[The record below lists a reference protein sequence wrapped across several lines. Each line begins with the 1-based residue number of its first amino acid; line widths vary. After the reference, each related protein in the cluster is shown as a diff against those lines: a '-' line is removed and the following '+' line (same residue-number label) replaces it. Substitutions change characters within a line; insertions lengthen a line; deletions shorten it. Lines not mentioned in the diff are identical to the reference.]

1 MRLLIPPSL
10 RFRPFRL
17 LWFGLMV
24 SIAGSQMQF
33 WALLWHIRQL
43 AGEETAAIA
52 LGGIGLARIIPL
64 GIFSLIGGV
73 AADRWNRRA
82 TMAVTQT
89 VMMGVALTLAIL
101 SFQDRL
107 TLWHIYA
114 LTAVQAIAQAFDLPA
129 RQAIT
134 PNLVPRVHLSNA
146 FSLTSIAFQVGAI
159 AGPALSGQV
168 IGYLGLP
175 YAYLINTITFGA
187 LLIALAMMGEIPQ
200 DRFDRTAAV
209 TGIEA
214 IREGI
219 RFLRG
224 RPIIFS
230 SMVLD
235 FFATFFS
242 SANALMP
249 IFAADILRV
258 GEIGYGW
265 LSSAQAI
272 GATAAAMVVSQ
283 LERLRKQG
291 PILLGSVVLFG
302 LATIAFGF
310 STSFALSMATLMVI
324 GGSDSVSAIIRNTV
338 RQVRTPDNL
347 RGRMVSINQLF
358 FIGGPQLGEIEAGL
372 VAQLLGAPFAVVS
385 GGAACILSVWWI
397 ARRWPQLR
405 AYSHETGD

>member
-1 MRLLIPPSL
+1 
-10 RFRPFRL
+10 
-17 LWFGLMV
+17 
-24 SIAGSQMQF
+24 
-33 WALLWHIRQL
+33 
-43 AGEETAAIA
+43 
-52 LGGIGLARIIPL
+52 
-64 GIFSLIGGV
+64 
-73 AADRWNRRA
+73 
-82 TMAVTQT
+82 VTQT
-89 VMMGVALTLAIL
+89 ALILIALALTVL

-107 TLWHIYA
+107 VLWHIYL
-114 LTAVQAIAQAFDLPA
+114 LTALQAVATAFDLPA
-129 RQAIT
+129 RQAMI
-134 PNLVPRVHLSNA
+134 PNLVPREHLSNG
-146 FSLTSIAFQVGAI
+146 FSLTSIAFQTGSIV
-159 AGPALSGQV
+159 GPALSGLV
-168 IGYLGLP
+168 IGHLGLP
-175 YAYLINTITFGA
+175 YAYLFNAITYGA
-187 LLIALAMMGEIPQ
+187 LIAALALMGEIPQ
-200 DRFDRTAAV
+200 DRFDRTQAV

-249 IFAADILRV
+249 IFAADILKV
-258 GEIGYGW
+258 GEIGYGY

-272 GATAAAMVVSQ
+272 GATVAAAVVSQ
-283 LERLRKQG
+283 LDSLRKQG
-291 PILLGSVVLFG
+291 PVLLGAVVVFG

-310 STSFALSMATLMVI
+310 STSFALSMVALMVI

-347 RGRMVSINQLF
+347 RGRMVSINQMF
-358 FIGGPQLGEIEAGL
+358 FIGGPQLGEIEAGA
-372 VAQLLGAPFAVVS
+372 VAQVFGAPFAVVS
-385 GGAACILSVWWI
+385 GGVLCIVSVWWI